1 MNPTD
6 VIDVLQ
12 RLLRV
17 LSRSLAMYLDEAKPW
32 VDADDQQA
40 AAALQRSTADRR
52 LYCDRVSHAIVE
64 LGDRPN
70 PGRFSGKFIGL
81 ADLDLA
87 YLSDQLIQSQ
97 RADVTAMKACVAALA
112 EAPTWRELAEEVL
125 GNTQGHLEEMT
136 KHE

>member
-12 RLLRV
+12 RLLRI
-17 LSRSLAMYLDEAKPW
+17 LSRSLPMYLDEAKPW
-32 VDADDQQA
+32 VHADDQPA
-40 AAALQRSTADRR
+40 AAALQRLVTDRK
-52 LYCDRVSHAIVE
+52 LYRDRVCGAIVE
-64 LGDRPN
+64 LGDRPD
-70 PGRFSGKFIGL
+70 PGRFSGTFIGL

-87 YLSDQLIQSQ
+87 YLSDQLMQSQ
-97 RADVTAMKACVAALA
+97 RADVTAIKACVADLA

-125 GNTQGHLEEMT
+125 GNMQGHLTEMT

>member
-1 MNPTD
+1 MNSTD

-32 VDADDQQA
+32 VHADDQQT
-40 AAALQRSTADRR
+40 AAALERLAADRR
-52 LYCDRVSHAIVE
+52 LYCDRVSRAIVE
-64 LGDRPN
+64 LGGRPD

-81 ADLDLA
+81 NDLDLA
-87 YLSDQLIQSQ
+87 YLTDRLIRSQ
-97 RADVTAMKACVAALA
+97 RADVTAMKACVADLA
-112 EAPTWRELAEEVL
+112 EAPTWRELAEEAL
-125 GNTQGHLEEMT
+125 GNTQGHLEEIT